1 MKTTNYIANVT
12 IKTIHSLIKIIEAYL
27 AKLFEYNKKSAQ
39 YMEDLK
45 ANPHFRTREEME
57 REGPKSNKVVI
68 PELKIGEVSLCITP
82 DLGNQ
87 MPLVLEKWY
96 VKVGD
101 RVKSGDV
108 LCAIGNEAVTME
120 FESFYNGKV
129 IWICEHKKDLTVG
142 DVFGKIEGI

>member
-1 MKTTNYIANVT
+1 METLQI
-12 IKTIHSLIKIIEAYL
+12 LRKIIEAYL

-39 YMEDLK
+39 YMEDFK
-45 ANPHFRTREEME
+45 ANPHFRTREEIE
-57 REGPKSNKVVI
+57 REGPKSNRVVI
-68 PELKIGEVSLCITP
+68 PELKTGEISVCTSP

-101 RVKSGDV
+101 KVNSGDV
-108 LCAIGNEAVTME
+108 LCELGNEAVTIE

-129 IWICEHKKDLTVG
+129 IWICELKKGLVPG
-142 DVFGKIEGI
+142 DELC

>member
-1 MKTTNYIANVT
+1 MR
-12 IKTIHSLIKIIEAYL
+12 KIIEAYL

-45 ANPHFRTREEME
+45 ANLHFRTREEIE
-57 REGPKSNKVVI
+57 REGPKSNRVVI
-68 PELKIGEVSLCITP
+68 PELKAGEVSVCTTP

-101 RVKSGDV
+101 KVNSGDV
-108 LCAIGNEAVTME
+108 LCELGNEAVTIE

-129 IWICEHKKDLTVG
+129 IWICELKKGLVPG
-142 DVFGKIEGI
+142 DELCKLEGI

>member
-1 MKTTNYIANVT
+1 
-12 IKTIHSLIKIIEAYL
+12 LIKIIEAYL

-39 YMEDLK
+39 YMEDFK
-45 ANPHFRTREEME
+45 ANPHFRNTEEMNIE
-57 REGPKSNKVVI
+57 DLKSNAFVA
-68 PELKIGEVSLCITP
+68 PELKKGEISVCISP

>member
-1 MKTTNYIANVT
+1 MR
-12 IKTIHSLIKIIEAYL
+12 KIIEAYL

-39 YMEDLK
+39 YMEGFK
-45 ANPHFRTREEME
+45 ANPHFKTREEIE
-57 REGPKSNKVVI
+57 REGPKSNRVVI
-68 PELKIGEVSLCITP
+68 PELKTGEVSVCTTP

-101 RVKSGDV
+101 KVNSGDV
-108 LCAIGNEAVTME
+108 LCEFGNEAVTIE

-129 IWICEHKKDLTVG
+129 IWVCKHKKDLVPG
-142 DVFGKIEGI
+142 DELFKLEGI

>member
-1 MKTTNYIANVT
+1 MR
-12 IKTIHSLIKIIEAYL
+12 KIIEAYL

-45 ANPHFRTREEME
+45 ANPHFRSTKEMNKE
-57 REGPKSNKVVI
+57 DLKSNSFVA
-68 PELKIGEVSLCITP
+68 PELKKGEVSVCTSP

-120 FESFYNGKV
+120 CESFYNGKI
-129 IWICEHKKDLTVG
+129 IWICEHKKDLVPG
-142 DVFGKIEGI
+142 DELYKIEGI

>member
-1 MKTTNYIANVT
+1 
-12 IKTIHSLIKIIEAYL
+12 LIKIIEAYL

-39 YMEDLK
+39 YMEDFK
-45 ANPHFRTREEME
+45 SNPHFRTREEIE
-57 REGPKSNKVVI
+57 RKGPKSNRVVI
-68 PELKIGEVSLCITP
+68 PELKTGEVSVCVTP

-108 LCAIGNEAVTME
+108 LCEIGNEGVTLE
-120 FESFYNGKV
+120 FESFYNCKV
-129 IWICEHKKDLTVG
+129 IWICEHKKNLVPG
-142 DVFGKIEGI
+142 DTFCKVQGI